1 LSGNKRLALIGGL
14 LVSGLAPILVAALP
28 TSPLRLVWALFLI
41 CFIPGIALIE
51 GLFALR
57 PDAESPGGG
66 ERLLL
71 GLGASYGVTI
81 AGGLGLYYVLGQL
94 TLFSLLALY
103 TVVSLTGFGL
113 ALWVPGGR
121 SGTSPGLQGIDR
133 RNLALLLALLIFAAY
148 FRFYYLS
155 YSDFRGDEA
164 EVVLRA
170 VAAIRGEGQPI
181 LSHTKGPAETVIS
194 AAVGLL
200 YGAFDELTARIPFSL
215 GNWLAV
221 AATYLL
227 GHRLFGRRVA
237 LVAGGLVAINGWF
250 ITYGRTAQYQNLVL
264 PMSILAVWG
273 YVRFYQGGS
282 HRYHVLGSLF
292 LATATYG
299 HYEGASAAPALV
311 YLLVLGLMRRG
322 IWKRQTGQSVRRSL
336 RSMWPV
342 ALSLLLGAAIAL
354 AFYLPFILNP
364 TVAGAQDHLAKRFG
378 GSPPYNNWDAF
389 YVNGLFYNSIYYI
402 VSVGALLLLGTL
414 LGTHQSL
421 GSRRWGLAA
430 TFSTIPVL
438 LLSWTGLLPVWY
450 APLVYLGLMG
460 LFLLSPRVSVPVK
473 TNLLWLL
480 LPFGLYLFIVERPG
494 NHYYVFMPPLTLLAA
509 LTLDRAWRWLR
520 VWPSP
525 GRQLAVPATAALLVA
540 VFGLST
546 WHQHLVFLRTDL
558 EYLLTYPRHHQPVFW
573 SDPRYPFD
581 IRIGWG
587 FPYRLGWQ
595 TVSEMYRRGE
605 LAGDWYSTDENN
617 SIFWYTQG
625 RTRNPCYP
633 RYFMLTEIGYHE
645 PALEVPL
652 DVIERHYALRATV
665 QVNHQPR
672 LRLYEF
678 APLGREQE
686 PALYDEPTRYSTL
699 YRPDMLAGDP
709 LSGPVFSP
717 SVRLTPTRHF
727 KPHPDMLARLV
738 EVYDDARITQL
749 KDEVSLEGYDLDET
763 WARPGGVLL
772 LTLYWETDVSVVLP
786 YKVFAHLEDSQL
798 WAQADDEPGCGQ
810 FPTYRWR
817 AGERVIDRHAIFLPD
832 DLPAGDYPL
841 KIGLYEARSGLR
853 MDLLDEAGQP
863 AGNALTL
870 PSVSIS
876 QPLGEA
882 AVDKIP

>member
-14 LVSGLAPILVAALP
+14 LVTGLAPILVAALP

-41 CFIPGIALIE
+41 CFLPGIALIE

-57 PDAESPGGG
+57 PDAESPSGG

-113 ALWVPGGR
+113 ALWLPGGR

-460 LFLLSPRVSVPVK
+460 LFLLSPRVRVPVK

-494 NHYYVFMPPLTLLAA
+494 NHYYVFMPPLTL
-509 LTLDRAWRWLR
+509 
-520 VWPSP
+520 
-525 GRQLAVPATAALLVA
+525 
-540 VFGLST
+540 
-546 WHQHLVFLRTDL
+546 
-558 EYLLTYPRHHQPVFW
+558 
-573 SDPRYPFD
+573 
-581 IRIGWG
+581 
-587 FPYRLGWQ
+587 
-595 TVSEMYRRGE
+595 
-605 LAGDWYSTDENN
+605 
-617 SIFWYTQG
+617 
-625 RTRNPCYP
+625 C
-633 RYFMLTEIGYHE
+633 
-645 PALEVPL
+645 
-652 DVIERHYALRATV
+652 
-665 QVNHQPR
+665 
-672 LRLYEF
+672 
-678 APLGREQE
+678 
-686 PALYDEPTRYSTL
+686 
-699 YRPDMLAGDP
+699 
-709 LSGPVFSP
+709 
-717 SVRLTPTRHF
+717 
-727 KPHPDMLARLV
+727 
-738 EVYDDARITQL
+738 
-749 KDEVSLEGYDLDET
+749 
-763 WARPGGVLL
+763 
-772 LTLYWETDVSVVLP
+772 
-786 YKVFAHLEDSQL
+786 
-798 WAQADDEPGCGQ
+798 QA
-810 FPTYRWR
+810 
-817 AGERVIDRHAIFLPD
+817 
-832 DLPAGDYPL
+832 
-841 KIGLYEARSGLR
+841 
-853 MDLLDEAGQP
+853 
-863 AGNALTL
+863 
-870 PSVSIS
+870 
-876 QPLGEA
+876 
-882 AVDKIP
+882 